1 MRSGDATTDL
11 DQNQLKNRIIDHV
24 GVQADMLLPDGIAVD
39 DPKTYG
45 EGVLWQDTSRPQS
58 NRHVTGRARIFL
70 LGAAGEQEENGLG
83 ASASGPGAR
92 TLTQNVPLGSR
103 VVSQK
108 VNFWGQGNKEG
119 SRRLPLGEER
129 ANILLLACCY
139 QEGSLAVAIFM
150 WRRWTPGSGARCSV
164 TWLAR

>member
-83 ASASGPGAR
+83 ASASGPAR
-92 TLTQNVPLGSR
+92 R
-103 VVSQK
+103 
-108 VNFWGQGNKEG
+108 
-119 SRRLPLGEER
+119 
-129 ANILLLACCY
+129 C
-139 QEGSLAVAIFM
+139 
-150 WRRWTPGSGARCSV
+150 SGASCWLMCYLTMLHCSEFV
-164 TWLAR
+164 IPSG